1 MKIVLYNNFGNG
13 DIFFSRAIINLIHKI
28 FPNHVLIYKHSKEIG
43 LLKDYD
49 FILEESLDD
58 FCNMEETI
66 RVVDDKLYI
75 NTWYGQNHRNFM
87 AQGGGTSLRTIQ
99 LIIQNIQSYLNTNV
113 PISEVDI
120 YPTVDYEKLK
130 INFDLVKNSIL
141 ICNDNA
147 VSGQSNNMDLDPMIL
162 YLSKKYKDIMFY
174 VTKKTNLF
182 SENIT
187 YIDDLLTQRPN
198 LLEVSYISNYSSI
211 IIGRCSGPYS
221 YCMTKENI
229 LDENKSLIALCGN
242 YIIGIWSKDFFKCN
256 YIHSYTGE
264 LSIVQ
269 NIIENEI
276 ERKYIKSNI

>member
-1 MKIVLYNNFGNG
+1 MEIILYNNFNNG
-13 DIFFSRAIINLIHKI
+13 DVFFSRAIINLIHKI
-28 FPNHVLIYKHSKEIG
+28 FPNHVLTYKHSKKKG

-49 FILEESLDD
+49 FIVEESLDV
-58 FCNMEETI
+58 FCDMEQTI
-66 RVVDDKLYI
+66 RSVDNKLYV

-87 AQGGGTSLRTIQ
+87 ARGGGTTLRTVQ

-113 PISEVDI
+113 QISEIDI

-130 INFDLVKNSIL
+130 ININLIKNNIL
-141 ICNDNA
+141 ICNDDS
-147 VSGQSNNMDLDPMIL
+147 VSGQSNNMDLEPIIS
-162 YLSKKYKDIMFY
+162 YLSQKYKDIMFY
-174 VTKKTNLF
+174 VTKKTNFF

-229 LDENKSLIALCGN
+229 LDANKSLVAICN
-242 YIIGIWSKDFFKCN
+242 DYINGIWSKYFFKCN
-256 YIHSYTGE
+256 YIHLYTND
-264 LSIVQ
+264 LSNVQ

-276 ERKYIKSNI
+276 ERKFNKSNI